1 MFKKRD
7 IFYMVLGALA
17 VVVSNKTFGEE
28 ITEEWHPEEYCVE
41 WKEHVA
47 EDEYVM
53 GLEAKVKDMYIFFVS
68 EQKRQA
74 EEAYLKTGIRYE
86 W

>member
-1 MFKKRD
+1 MFNKRD
-7 IFYMVLGALA
+7 MFYIVLGAVA
-17 VVVSNKTFGEE
+17 VVISNKAFSEVVEE
-28 ITEEWHPEEYCVE
+28 ETHPEEYCVE

-47 EDEYVM
+47 QDEYVM
-53 GLEAKVKDMYIFFVS
+53 GLETRVKDIYIFFVS